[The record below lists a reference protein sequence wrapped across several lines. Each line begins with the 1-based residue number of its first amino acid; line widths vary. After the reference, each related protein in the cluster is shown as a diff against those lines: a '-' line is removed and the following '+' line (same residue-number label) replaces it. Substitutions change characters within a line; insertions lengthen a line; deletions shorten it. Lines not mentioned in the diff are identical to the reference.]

1 MKNFKIRNLWSMLLL
16 AIILI
21 TTSCSKEEK
30 GNEGF
35 PAIFEFKT
43 EITEGKPIF
52 LAPATEYKLEYAS
65 SSVKSMELVNI
76 PEGWEAKIDKDA
88 NAIIVK
94 ASESAVQKAKIGI
107 KIEGE
112 DNNVQTKEVEFYC
125 LNSFTDPKGT
135 FVLNEGNMT
144 TENGSLTYIT
154 PEGYVLA
161 NAYKFI
167 NGSELGNV
175 AQDMAFCNGKIY
187 IISQNGDTNAVGN
200 SFENDGMLIIADAKT
215 LKKIKSYKKEELSVL
230 DWPSHIAVLDEHNVF
245 IRDNAGVYRLNTETN
260 ELTLINGTEGAP
272 KSKFVTM
279 NGKVYTYKT
288 GLIGGIIEISADN
301 DNANKINFPYRLD
314 IDINEVL
321 GIQAAED
328 GDMWIMSFGFG
339 KTAIGKFNLTDR
351 KITQRQINIKP
362 SVGSAGVAFAAKG
375 NVFYYADGTSIYR
388 MTFDANPE
396 LSAESGLEAEEM
408 LVDLSS
414 LDSKA
419 GIIYNGLGINPTTN
433 LVYINT
439 IKSYAQFQ
447 ENLIWAFNFDAN
459 KNEPVAKYE
468 NSTSFPAGFFFSPNK

>member
-21 TTSCSKEEK
+21 TTSCSKDEK

-52 LAPATEYKLEYAS
+52 LVPATEYKLEYAS

-88 NAIIVK
+88 NAILVK

-112 DNNVQTKEVEFYC
+112 DNNIQTKEVEFYC

-154 PEGYVLA
+154 PEGYVLT

-167 NGSELGNV
+167 NGGELGNV

-187 IISQNGDTNAVGN
+187 IISQNGDTNAVGT
-200 SFENDGMLIIADAKT
+200 SFQNDGMLIIADAKT

-230 DWPSHIAVLDEHNVF
+230 DWPSHIAVLDERNVF
-245 IRDNAGVYRLNTETN
+245 IRDNAGIYRLNTETD

-272 KSKFVTM
+272 KSRFVTM
-279 NGKVYTYKT
+279 NGKVYTYKA

-328 GDMWIMSFGFG
+328 GDMWVMSFGFG
-339 KTAIGKFNLTDR
+339 KTAIGKFNLTD
-351 KITQRQINIKP
+351 KTIIQRQINIKP

-419 GIIYNGLGINPTTN
+419 GLIYNGLGINPTTN

-439 IKSYAQFQ
+439 IKSFAQFQ
-447 ENLIWAFNFDAN
+447 ENMIWAFDFDAS
-459 KNEPVAKYE
+459 KDEPVAKYE